1 VPFVASRPLA
11 DMLNPDAAGAFL
23 ARAGDA
29 AGDRLLAET
38 KRGTP
43 VDSNP
48 WHDHVGRLPGTL
60 RESVQRGPVER
71 HRGVLGSGI
80 RVRVF
85 TEDRVAPFVE
95 ESTRPH
101 EIRPCNAGMLS
112 FRVAPDGRRVYAHV
126 VHHPGTR
133 GAHMFAIAAL
143 ILEGEL
149 GEVLAE
155 PLRLF
160 AEELTKPS
168 HRIID
173 RRVVA

>member
-1 VPFVASRPLA
+1 
-11 DMLNPDAAGAFL
+11 MLNPDAAGAFL

-29 AGDRLLAET
+29 AGDRLVAVT
-38 KRGTP
+38 KRNTP
-43 VDSNP
+43 IDTNP
-48 WHDHVGRLPGTL
+48 WHDHAGRPPGTL

-71 HRGVLGSGI
+71 HRTVLGSGI

-101 EIRPCNAGMLS
+101 EIRPRGRGVLS
-112 FRVAPDGRRVYAHV
+112 FRVAPDGRRVYAGV

-133 GAHMFAIAAL
+133 GQHMFAIGAL
-143 ILEGEL
+143 ILEAEL
-149 GEVLAE
+149 DGVLAE